1 MAANIEKKVIQKL
14 RGLPEDQRAEVLK
27 FVEDLAGLEMKVD
40 NGPASAVLIAPNC
53 FLRLRLLT
61 QGST

>member
-1 MAANIEKKVIQKL
+1 MMASIEKKVIDKL
-14 RGLPEDQRAEVLK
+14 RALPEDRRAEVLK
-27 FVEDLAGLEMKVD
+27 FVEDLPGLETKVD

-53 FLRLRLLT
+53 FLRLRLRT